1 MKYSIVQER
10 AINVIEAVVDH
21 FGTDRWFTQNE
32 IEGIGYNTLM
42 ALVNKNYLEKL
53 YFNHIDYYRVK
64 ETVIK

>member
-10 AINVIEAVVDH
+10 AIEGIKVVVDR
-21 FGTDRWFTQNE
+21 FGTTRWFTQTE

-53 YFNHIDYYRVK
+53 YFNHVDYYRVK
-64 ETVIK
+64 KV